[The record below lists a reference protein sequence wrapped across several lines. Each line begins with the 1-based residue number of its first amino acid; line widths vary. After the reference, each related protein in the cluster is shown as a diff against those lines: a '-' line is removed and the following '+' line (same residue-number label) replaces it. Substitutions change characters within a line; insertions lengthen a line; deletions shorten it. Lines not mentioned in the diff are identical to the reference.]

1 MTVTHAHPVG
11 TRPDKISGREWRTI
25 ALASIGNSIEYYD
38 FIVYA
43 TFASYLS
50 AQIFPSTD
58 AKVSILN
65 TFAVFGIGYLIR
77 PLGGMVLGSFGDRFG
92 RRRVFLFSLF
102 VISLATL
109 GMALTPT
116 YRQIGIAAPIIF
128 VVLRLCQGL
137 CYGGEQAG
145 SLTYVIEVA
154 PRRAGLAC
162 GFIFFL
168 NVAGVVTANILSGI
182 IHAKMAPADVAA
194 YGWRIAFT
202 FGAGAGFLGMLLRR
216 RLDESP
222 EFVEMR
228 SHVLR
233 APLSELVKNYRPQ
246 MVVGT
251 LMVAPLAVF
260 GGLLFAHMPIYLI
273 RSIGVAP
280 SAIPS
285 IIASGSIVIAAG
297 SLFYGWLSD
306 AIGQRILFRIGAI
319 CMIVGAWP
327 AYHLLSAKTG
337 DPWTIIVMSGV
348 FTALIS
354 GTIGPL
360 IAQLFPTNVRFTGYG
375 FCYNVGNA
383 LFQSLSPLTAAY
395 LIQATGALTA
405 PAYVWVAAG
414 IVGLLASL
422 WHRNSSKKSAAR
434 S

>member
-1 MTVTHAHPVG
+1 LGGVRPNKITV
-11 TRPDKISGREWRTI
+11 REWRTI

-43 TFASYLS
+43 TFASHLS
-50 AQIFPSTD
+50 TQIFPSTD
-58 AKVSILN
+58 PRVSILN

-77 PLGGMVLGSFGDRFG
+77 PLGGTVLGSFGDRFG
-92 RRRVFLFSLF
+92 RRRVFLFSLL
-102 VISLATL
+102 VISLATF

-116 YRQIGIAAPIIF
+116 YQQIGISAPIIF
-128 VVLRLCQGL
+128 VALRLCQGL

-194 YGWRIAFT
+194 YGWRIAFM

-222 EFVEMR
+222 EFIEMQ
-228 SHVLR
+228 SNVLR
-233 APLSELVKNYRPQ
+233 APLSELFKNYKSQ

-251 LMVAPLAVF
+251 LIVAPLAIV
-260 GGLLFAHMPIYLI
+260 GGMLFAHMPVYLI
-273 RSIGVAP
+273 RSIGVP
-280 SAIPS
+280 SSAVPS
-285 IIASGSIVIAAG
+285 IIASGSVVIAAG

-306 AIGQRILFRIGAI
+306 SIGQRILFRIGTFCI
-319 CMIVGAWP
+319 IVGAWP
-327 AYHLLSAKTG
+327 VYHLLSAKTG
-337 DPWTIIVMSGV
+337 DPWTIIVISGV

-405 PAYVWVAAG
+405 PAYVWVGAAA
-414 IVGLLASL
+414 VGLLASI
-422 WHRNSSKKSAAR
+422 WHRNSSEKGKAR